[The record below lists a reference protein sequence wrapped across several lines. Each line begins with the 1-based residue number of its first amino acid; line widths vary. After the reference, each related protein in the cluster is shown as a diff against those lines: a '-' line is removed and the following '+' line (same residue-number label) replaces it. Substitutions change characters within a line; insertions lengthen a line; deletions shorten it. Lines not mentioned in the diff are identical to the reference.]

1 MASSSPRR
9 TQDGFWTLCR
19 RTLDVGTD
27 SFDRNV
33 PAFGGRT
40 HMCKCKLNNTVDARK
55 KSSLF
60 SLMLILLLGCST
72 GTLISDVRA
81 DVSAEDCG
89 EQVELLKFSLEYTP
103 YDQFKTC
110 PIFKLEAMK
119 SPQSDKPQTHRV
131 SDIAALYFADSSTI
145 VLGQHVDPLSI
156 EGKSYI
162 VHEIIHHLQSENGCM
177 IDPSCLI
184 LAEPEAYLLQAAYL
198 EKNGKQ
204 QEANFFRILSSLL
217 YSSDNP
223 Y

>member
-1 MASSSPRR
+1 
-9 TQDGFWTLCR
+9 
-19 RTLDVGTD
+19 
-27 SFDRNV
+27 
-33 PAFGGRT
+33 
-40 HMCKCKLNNTVDARK
+40 MCKCKLNNAVDAWK

-60 SLMLILLLGCST
+60 SLMVVLLLGWSP
-72 GTLISDVRA
+72 GMLISDVQA

-89 EQVELLKFSLEYTP
+89 EQIELLKFSLEYGP

-119 SPQSDKPQTHRV
+119 SPQSEEPQTHPV
-131 SDIAALYFADSSTI
+131 SDIAARYLAQSNTI

-162 VHEIIHHLQSENGCM
+162 VHEIVHHLQSENGCM
-177 IDPSCLI
+177 SDPNCLI

-198 EKNGKQ
+198 EKNEKQ
-204 QEANFFRILSSLL
+204 LEANFFRILSSLL